1 MSNEDLSLTE
11 LKQPA
16 TVQGKDAD
24 VSSPIEV
31 VKLGEPYTPQQVKTL
46 NDNKNKDKNVCK
58 EDTGTM
64 SIKPIETTQ
73 VNNREETSLKIPL
86 ASKCNT
92 AGYNDAI
99 SDNNTLEART
109 ESNSTFGK
117 ILQNGANRE
126 IQAESRKS
134 SRTVKSKV
142 EKDEIIT
149 SQKTRILNLENDI
162 KHMKTVLDY

>member
-64 SIKPIETTQ
+64 SIKPIETTCTMGT
-73 VNNREETSLKIPL
+73 NMFCRYI
-86 ASKCNT
+86 
-92 AGYNDAI
+92 
-99 SDNNTLEART
+99 
-109 ESNSTFGK
+109 F
-117 ILQNGANRE
+117 
-126 IQAESRKS
+126 
-134 SRTVKSKV
+134 
-142 EKDEIIT
+142 
-149 SQKTRILNLENDI
+149 
-162 KHMKTVLDY
+162 